1 MRIMAALAG
10 LAGLGACSATDFIG
24 SVENLDLMADTRR
37 AFAAAYQD
45 QPFAAGAIYV
55 IADERGDM
63 QTYRLRPC
71 HGGTRICGD
80 TGGVGQLEQTL
91 DSDIVTGAYPGRV
104 FVLTP
109 GGGGTLRWH
118 GADWPLAWE

>member
-1 MRIMAALAG
+1 MRMIAALAG
-10 LAGLGACSATDFIG
+10 LVALGACSTTDITA
-24 SVENLDLMADTRR
+24 SIENLDLLAETRR
-37 AFAAAYQD
+37 AFAESYQD
-45 QPFAAGAIYV
+45 QPFEAGAIYV
-55 IADERGDM
+55 IAAERGDM

-71 HGGTRICGD
+71 QGSTRICGD
-80 TGGVGQLEQTL
+80 TGGVGQLVQTP
-91 DSDIVTGAYPGRV
+91 DSDVVSGAYPDRV